1 MQIHP
6 CISRSQ
12 VEVLLRCCH
21 QECGVW
27 YVPATLGVLGSR
39 PAAAA
44 PRPICQSFVLVGLRW
59 KVSGGYLRYVT
70 SYLGGQ
76 FANLCGLGA
85 SAPTATTSYDK
96 RRGPVDLVEELVV
109 GAVSEHIH
117 LSSSW
122 RGQASDS

>member
-1 MQIHP
+1 MLSP
-6 CISRSQ
+6 GVRRLVCTSYSRSFRKQ
-12 VEVLLRCCH
+12 TSCCRAASNLPLLVS
-21 QECGVW
+21 G
-27 YVPATLGVLGSR
+27 PK
-39 PAAAA
+39 
-44 PRPICQSFVLVGLRW
+44 W

-109 GAVSEHIH
+109 
-117 LSSSW
+117 L
-122 RGQASDS
+122 